1 MSVNIG
7 IDFDRCLTEA
17 HTLVPFVLILEILLE
32 KELLSPISKTAK
44 VLLLKSRDTFYSKL
58 ADNEIATKGLIFRP
72 SLLKLM
78 PTLIHLRQQ
87 NKINKIFI
95 YSNNTI
101 EQLIHVCDYIMALV
115 LQKAPYS
122 VNKDALIQEGNRIH
136 TLTPRIHMD
145 NLCRSSEVMEG
156 DFKEKTFEGIRACLG
171 ENISESDL
179 WFIDDTLHHT
189 RLVSELKERYI
200 HVEQY
205 TVKISN
211 KRLAEL
217 FIESFSIDAFTP
229 GNSTSEILLRM
240 INRVLPGFRPS
251 GKEQRTTL
259 IEKFSTLLNK
269 FTPSGGGRL
278 ISKWKDDHVQSDF
291 LKIERALGTV
301 LVDKPMVSSERYL
314 PTGGYT
320 SASAYAK
327 ARPSSLL
334 RRNRILRTRRKSR
347 K

>member
-32 KELLSPISKTAK
+32 KELASPNVSKSAK
-44 VLLLKSRDTFYSKL
+44 LLLLKSRETFYSKL
-58 ADNEIATKGLIFRP
+58 ADNEIVNKGIIFRP

-87 NKINKIFI
+87 GKINKIFI

-101 EQLIHVCDYIMALV
+101 EQLIHLCDYILTLI
-115 LQKAPYS
+115 LQKAPYY
-122 VNKDALIQEGNRIH
+122 VNKGALIQEATRLH

-145 NLCRSSEVMEG
+145 NICRSGEVMEG
-156 DFKEKTFEGIRACLG
+156 DFKEKTFEGIRSCLG
-171 ENISESDL
+171 ENISESEL

-189 RLVSELKERYI
+189 SLISELKERYI

-205 TVKISN
+205 VVKLSN

-229 GNSTSEILLRM
+229 GNSRSDILLK
-240 INRVLPGFRPS
+240 IVNRVLSGFRPS
-251 GKEQRTTL
+251 GKESKTTL
-259 IEKFSTLLNK
+259 IEKLSTLLNK

-278 ISKWKDDHVQSDF
+278 IPKWKDDHIQSDF
-291 LKIERALGTV
+291 LKIEKALQPI
-301 LVDKPMVSSERYL
+301 LSDKPMVSPERYL
-314 PTGGYT
+314 PTGGNYISPT
-320 SASAYAK
+320 S
-327 ARPSSLL
+327 RL
-334 RRNRILRTRRKSR
+334 RRNRILRTRRNNR

>member
-17 HTLVPFVLILEILLE
+17 HTLVPFTLILEILLE
-32 KELLSPISKTAK
+32 KELASPNVYKTAK
-44 VLLLKSRDTFYSKL
+44 VLLLKSRETFYSKL
-58 ADNEIATKGLIFRP
+58 VNNEVMYKGIIFRP

-78 PTLIHLRQQ
+78 PKLIHLRQQ
-87 NKINKIFI
+87 GKINKIFI

-101 EQLIHVCDYIMALV
+101 QELIDLCDYLLALI
-115 LQKAPYS
+115 LQKPPYS
-122 VNKDALIQEGNRIH
+122 VNKDALINENDRLH
-136 TLTPRIHMD
+136 TLTPRIHLD
-145 NLCRSSEVMEG
+145 NVCRASEVMEG
-156 DFKEKTFEGIRACLG
+156 DFKEKTFEGIRSCLG
-171 ENISESDL
+171 EYISESDL

-189 RLVSELKERYI
+189 KLVSELKERYI

-205 TVKISN
+205 IVKLSN

-229 GNSTSEILLRM
+229 GNRTSEILLKI

-251 GKEQRTTL
+251 GKELKSSL
-259 IEKFSTLLNK
+259 IDKLSSLLNT

-278 ISKWKDDHVQSDF
+278 ISRWKEDHVESDV
-291 LKIERALGTV
+291 LIIEKALYPI
-301 LVDKPMVSSERYL
+301 LSNKSMVSSERYL
-314 PTGGYT
+314 PTGG
-320 SASAYAK
+320 SNS
-327 ARPSSLL
+327 RL

-347 K
+347 R